1 MCVVCVCDV
10 VLCMVCVSGC
20 GCVFGVCVVC
30 VLCVCG
36 VLVCLVYVVC
46 MCVCGVSVCL

>member
-1 MCVVCVCDV
+1 MY
-10 VLCMVCVSGC
+10 
-20 GCVFGVCVVC
+20 GVCKWVWVSVCLVYVWFVC

-46 MCVCGVSVCL
+46 MCVCGVSVCV